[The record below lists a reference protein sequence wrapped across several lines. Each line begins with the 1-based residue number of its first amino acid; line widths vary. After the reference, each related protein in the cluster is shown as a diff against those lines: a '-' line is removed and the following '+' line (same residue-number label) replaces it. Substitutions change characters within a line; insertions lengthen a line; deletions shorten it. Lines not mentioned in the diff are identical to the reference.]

1 MTDPAKTN
9 AAPADAAGAVDEF
22 AHIPRSATRHPLIAV
37 GGAVLALYLIFHLR
51 HDLRYALSAG
61 EPVDAGA
68 ARTSFASGQGGALEN
83 RYIRVSGHPDRESA
97 LEIDT
102 KGSWVFS
109 QFFRVLGTG
118 DRLFVHRIASPLP
131 ADLAENDVFEGR
143 LERVD
148 DLSFADAIRAYFAQH
163 VAATHFF
170 APDAFL
176 HALDGRAGGGPL
188 SLTDRAGDPV
198 TLGPE
203 EQLVIEVS
211 KPDQVVIGLPRSRFA
226 TEGEARAAIE
236 GRAGE
241 VLGSRGLVRA
251 APPPGAPTAGP
262 LSSAAPPPERWTF
275 VARFPP
281 ARRQDALDAIGD
293 LDRLVEIRDARQA
306 ISTRLED
313 LQRTP
318 GTAADGGVFVKHAD
332 VPEGGLPAE
341 QIRAAAAG
349 QRVAA
354 AEIAAV
360 HTVAPVVIPA
370 DAFLLVEGDHPRQ
383 HLPSVLIALVLV
395 VFGVVNIAGLLRD
408 RAQARSTR

>member
-1 MTDPAKTN
+1 MTIDSPQTK
-9 AAPADAAGAVDEF
+9 PSGDRRPEVDEF
-22 AHIPRSATRHPLIAV
+22 AHIPSRRRHPLFAI
-37 GGAVLALYLIFHLR
+37 
-51 HDLRYALSAG
+51 
-61 EPVDAGA
+61 AGA
-68 ARTSFASGQGGALEN
+68 ALAFFLVFHIRHDIRFALSSGTPLDVGAARSSFGSGKDLGDLEN
-83 RYIRVSGHPDRESA
+83 RYVRVAGTPDRESA
-97 LEIDT
+97 LELDT
-102 KGSWVFS
+102 KGSWEFT

-118 DRLFVHRIASPLP
+118 DRLFVHRLASPLP
-131 ADLAENDVFEGR
+131 AELAESDVFEGR

-176 HALDGRAGGGPL
+176 RALDGRAGAGPL
-188 SLTDRAGDPV
+188 PLVDRAGDPV
-198 TLGPE
+198 ALGPE
-203 EQLVIEVS
+203 EQLVVEVS
-211 KPDQVVIGLPRSRFA
+211 KPDQVVIGLPRTRFA

-236 GRAGE
+236 SRAGE
-241 VLGSRGLVRA
+241 VLTSRGLVKA

-275 VARFPP
+275 VARFAP
-281 ARRQDALDAIGD
+281 ARRQDALDALGD
-293 LDRLVEIRDARQA
+293 LDPLDVSRAAREA
-306 ISTRLED
+306 IPTRLAD
-313 LQRTP
+313 LQP
-318 GTAADGGVFVKHAD
+318 AGGPAAS
-332 VPEGGLPAE
+332 GGLVV
-341 QIRAAAAG
+341 RAAGDAPER
-349 QRVAA
+349 RVAP

-408 RAQARSTR
+408 RAQARASR